1 MVAADVAVA
10 PEPAFT
16 SEDFA
21 FMLRERPGA
30 YLWLGQWRGA
40 EAPALH
46 NPRYDFNDDV
56 IATGIA
62 WFAELAEQL
71 LPLDPA

>member
-1 MVAADVAVA
+1 
-10 PEPAFT
+10 
-16 SEDFA
+16 
-21 FMLRERPGA
+21 
-30 YLWLGQWRGA
+30 LWLGQGRGA